1 MAAWQPSAGATLLVP
16 SGPAGS
22 HLFVI
27 LCDSVTLP
35 GYGQN
40 PCVVLVNLSTIR
52 AGIPHDPTCV
62 LQPGSHSFVV
72 QDSYVVYSG
81 MRIYRMV
88 DLAAH
93 VARSFFVP
101 HDPVPA
107 PILQRIRAGRLA
119 SPRTK
124 REFKLLAI

>member
-27 LCDSVTLP
+27 LCDPVVLS
-35 GYGQN
+35 GYGPN
-40 PCVVLVNLSTIR
+40 LCVVLVNLSTTR

-62 LQPGSHSFVV
+62 LRPGSYPFIV

-81 MRIYRMV
+81 IRIYRSI
-88 DLAAH
+88 DLSAH
-93 VARSFFVP
+93 VARGLFVP
-101 HDPVPA
+101 HDPMPG
-107 PILQRIRAGRLA
+107 PLLQRIRAGRLT

-124 REFKLLAI
+124 REFTLLAI